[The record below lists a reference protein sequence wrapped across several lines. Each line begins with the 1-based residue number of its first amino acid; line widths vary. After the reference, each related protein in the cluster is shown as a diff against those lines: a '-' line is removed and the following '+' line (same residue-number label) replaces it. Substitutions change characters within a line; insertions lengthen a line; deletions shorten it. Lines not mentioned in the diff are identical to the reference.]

1 MSQKWRFSKGVNPCF
16 QSKNAIFFRYLF
28 SLKIRP
34 EKRFFNILDRKKSFF
49 DYKNKIFYSL
59 QNRLFPMLLVKKAN
73 LFSICFRLK
82 QD

>member
-1 MSQKWRFSKGVNPCF
+1 MLSVKKCN
-16 QSKNAIFFRYLF
+16 FFRYLF

-34 EKRFFNILDRKKSFF
+34 EKRFNNALDRKKNFF

-73 LFSICFRLK
+73 FFSICFRLK